1 MTEEGTMVLL
11 RGIPIDEALLTYIG
25 TLPDL
30 IRYYFNRRFFIF
42 SRNPLLE
49 RFFQRV

>member
-1 MTEEGTMVLL
+1 MVLL

-30 IRYYFNRRFFIF
+30 IRYYLIDGFLFLVGIHYWKDFSESMERRG
-42 SRNPLLE
+42 
-49 RFFQRV
+49 